1 MKTTLEAVCGEFA
14 PPLFLTSLC
23 FEATFLR
30 LTALWLAKWLAS
42 DLKAMA
48 VKLLCSRLKDTLS
61 HSWKWRKTKIGY
73 ELKANVLFPI
83 IFKFKNC
90 SKNLQFNVTHTFCIG
105 KIGSISHRQKWG
117 RKCRFEYLVLCVF
130 SKGCIIISTNWGAN
144 EFLICIVMHPFAV
157 VAHIRVVCT
166 RLFADSSSYLFSFSI
181 AETYDSKN
189 VVIDIDRYVAH
200 LVQLMFYNLNLEKVK
215 AP

>member
-1 MKTTLEAVCGEFA
+1 MKTTLDAVCGEFA

-61 HSWKWRKTKIGY
+61 HSWKSRKTIIGY
-73 ELKANVLFPI
+73 KSMVNMFLLKC
-83 IFKFKNC
+83 KNC
-90 SKNLQFNVTHTFCIG
+90 SMRRIINVTHTFCIG

-117 RKCRFEYLVLCVF
+117 RNCRFEYLVLCVF
-130 SKGCIIISTNWGAN
+130 SKGCIIIITNRGAN
-144 EFLICIVMHPFAV
+144 EFFICIVMHPFAV

-181 AETYDSKN
+181 ARTYISKKN
-189 VVIDIDRYVAH
+189 MVINIDRYVAQIIV
-200 LVQLMFYNLNLEKVK
+200 LWFES
-215 AP
+215 